1 MLAPIRHGE
10 EESLRAILRPIG
22 DDIRGKRLD
31 DRVGAP
37 RIDFPRSRRIH
48 FARFAILADPDRG
61 PDRKRL
67 LYSANYD
74 GELEDHLGELMAI
87 TSDMDAIWGRCEGY
101 AGAGA
106 FPTFI
111 RARAHGPD
119 TFYIA
124 FRDETA
130 DSIRDAIALRR
141 QQQTHVGA
149 PSADPPPVIANAMR
163 SIAEALG
170 RLMRALPVVVDIVR
184 AFMRL
189 GVGNV
194 VRGAQHIVASLNRY
208 PLFRALNRLTGNRMP
223 PRQSPYS
230 SVWLDNCAVPAPLVP
245 GDEVTS
251 ESNRQTPPTFRED
264 VVRQNQL
271 TLVTVVKP
279 GHVRRVRAVTAA
291 IDSYRNG
298 WHRQARSSGSARFIS
313 SNGSSSTTAGG

>member
-1 MLAPIRHGE
+1 
-10 EESLRAILRPIG
+10 
-22 DDIRGKRLD
+22 
-31 DRVGAP
+31 
-37 RIDFPRSRRIH
+37 
-48 FARFAILADPDRG
+48 
-61 PDRKRL
+61 
-67 LYSANYD
+67 
-74 GELEDHLGELMAI
+74 MAI

-111 RARAHGPD
+111 RAQAHEPD

-149 PSADPPPVIANAMR
+149 PSADPPPAIANAMR

-170 RLMRALPVVVDIVR
+170 RLMRALPVVVDILR

-194 VRGAQHIVASLNRY
+194 VRGAQQIVASLNRY
-208 PLFRALNRLTGNRMP
+208 PLFRVLNRLTGNRMP

-279 GHVRRVRAVTAA
+279 GHVTARPGRHGR
-291 IDSYRNG
+291 D
-298 WHRQARSSGSARFIS
+298 RFVLE
-313 SNGSSSTTAGG
+313 TAGTARLAHRDQHDSFRQMARHR